1 MLRYVVG
8 TFADGERYVICWR
21 VAMNDRCCC
30 SRSVGVAL
38 RWRVTAA
45 VRLEGDS
52 EMMFLG
58 YLGCIAF
65 TNHTAESR
73 THTTIEYE
81 IKFRS
86 SRARMRVLFPHTS
99 STIVRP

>member
-1 MLRYVVG
+1 MECDARRRRETAGIGMLRYVVG

-58 YLGCIAF
+58 YLGCLALRQPY
-65 TNHTAESR
+65 SR
-73 THTTIEYE
+73 EPYT
-81 IKFRS
+81 
-86 SRARMRVLFPHTS
+86 
-99 STIVRP
+99 